1 MTRTL
6 VGVDLVPLSRVRDL
20 LGPDP
25 GTGSGTGL
33 DSGPGTGSGTGPGP
47 GSGSGPGSGPGFG
60 PDPGSGT
67 ESGTGTGT
75 GLRTESGPGSNSA
88 TGSAPLLRR
97 FLSVEEL
104 AVSRTPDG
112 APDPSGIAGRLAAKE
127 AVFKLLGSVGKPV
140 PWQGIEVLR
149 GPGGRP
155 GVRLSGRAA
164 ELARTAGV
172 GPIDVSISHDAGF
185 AIAVAAATTPYD
197 RPSRWISDS
206 EGNAMSSAGIDKVRD
221 WILGRHPERT
231 ELASDVDLIESRLV
245 DSLAFVE
252 LVYTIEDAAGVEID
266 FDNIDIEDFQTLAT
280 IEKAFFA

>member
-25 GTGSGTGL
+25 GPGSSTGL
-33 DSGPGTGSGTGPGP
+33 DSGPGTGSGTGPGTE
-47 GSGSGPGSGPGFG
+47 SGTGTGPGSGTGPSFG

-67 ESGTGTGT
+67 ESGTGNGPGFGSDPGSVPGTSTSTSTG
-75 GLRTESGPGSNSA
+75 TESGSGTESGFGTDFDSA
-88 TGSAPLLRR
+88 TGSGALLRR

-104 AVSRTPDG
+104 AVSRMPDG

-197 RPSRWISDS
+197 PPP
-206 EGNAMSSAGIDKVRD
+206 AGSV
-221 WILGRHPERT
+221 
-231 ELASDVDLIESRLV
+231 
-245 DSLAFVE
+245 
-252 LVYTIEDAAGVEID
+252 
-266 FDNIDIEDFQTLAT
+266 TLKGMT
-280 IEKAFFA
+280 

>member
-1 MTRTL
+1 MTRPL
-6 VGVDLVPLSRVRDL
+6 IGVDLVPLSRVRDL
-20 LGPDP
+20 LGA
-25 GTGSGTGL
+25 GTGSDPASGSGSDRDRDPGSDP
-33 DSGPGTGSGTGPGP
+33 DSGPGSDPGP
-47 GSGSGPGSGPGFG
+47 V
-60 PDPGSGT
+60 
-67 ESGTGTGT
+67 
-75 GLRTESGPGSNSA
+75 
-88 TGSAPLLRR
+88 LRR

>member
-6 VGVDLVPLSRVRDL
+6 IGVDLVPLSRVRDL
-20 LGPDP
+20 LGPVP
-25 GTGSGTGL
+25 GTGTGSGTA
-33 DSGPGTGSGTGPGP
+33 PG
-47 GSGSGPGSGPGFG
+47 
-60 PDPGSGT
+60 
-67 ESGTGTGT
+67 
-75 GLRTESGPGSNSA
+75 A
-88 TGSAPLLRR
+88 AALLRR

-185 AIAVAAATTPYD
+185 AIAVAATTTSVQD
-197 RPSRWISDS
+197 RPVPLD
-206 EGNAMSSAGIDKVRD
+206 
-221 WILGRHPERT
+221 
-231 ELASDVDLIESRLV
+231 
-245 DSLAFVE
+245 
-252 LVYTIEDAAGVEID
+252 
-266 FDNIDIEDFQTLAT
+266 Q
-280 IEKAFFA
+280 

>member
-1 MTRTL
+1 MI
-6 VGVDLVPLSRVRDL
+6 GVDLVPLSRVRDL
-20 LGPDP
+20 LGPVP
-25 GTGSGTGL
+25 GTGTGSGTE
-33 DSGPGTGSGTGPGP
+33 PG
-47 GSGSGPGSGPGFG
+47 
-60 PDPGSGT
+60 
-67 ESGTGTGT
+67 
-75 GLRTESGPGSNSA
+75 A
-88 TGSAPLLRR
+88 APLLRR

-185 AIAVAAATTPYD
+185 AIAVAATTTSVQD
-197 RPSRWISDS
+197 RPVPLD
-206 EGNAMSSAGIDKVRD
+206 
-221 WILGRHPERT
+221 
-231 ELASDVDLIESRLV
+231 
-245 DSLAFVE
+245 
-252 LVYTIEDAAGVEID
+252 
-266 FDNIDIEDFQTLAT
+266 Q
-280 IEKAFFA
+280 

>member
-6 VGVDLVPLSRVRDL
+6 IGVDLVPLSRVRDL
-20 LGPDP
+20 LGPVPGTDYGSGTEP
-25 GTGSGTGL
+25 DSGTGSGTE
-33 DSGPGTGSGTGPGP
+33 PG
-47 GSGSGPGSGPGFG
+47 
-60 PDPGSGT
+60 
-67 ESGTGTGT
+67 
-75 GLRTESGPGSNSA
+75 A
-88 TGSAPLLRR
+88 APLLRR

-185 AIAVAAATTPYD
+185 AIAVAATTTSVQD
-197 RPSRWISDS
+197 RPVPLD
-206 EGNAMSSAGIDKVRD
+206 
-221 WILGRHPERT
+221 
-231 ELASDVDLIESRLV
+231 
-245 DSLAFVE
+245 
-252 LVYTIEDAAGVEID
+252 
-266 FDNIDIEDFQTLAT
+266 Q
-280 IEKAFFA
+280 